1 MKRFLLYSGIKKYS
15 RQQVKKA
22 KRKYFFEHHIYLLKT
37 LKFNKIALK
46 FHFANG
52 SRQKF
57 DLHCFD

>member
-46 FHFANG
+46 NF
-52 SRQKF
+52 SLCEWLSTKV
-57 DLHCFD
+57 